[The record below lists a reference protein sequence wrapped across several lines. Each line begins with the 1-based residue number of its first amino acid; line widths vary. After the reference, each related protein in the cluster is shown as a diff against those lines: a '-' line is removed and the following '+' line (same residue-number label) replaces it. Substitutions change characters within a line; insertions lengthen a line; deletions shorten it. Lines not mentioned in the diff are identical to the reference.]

1 MRTLIDEIGFDYNT
15 TSIKNV
21 GSSAAQYSTKLDN
34 DRDLCPH
41 AQLLGATSAG
51 QVRSGQVRSGQVRSG
66 QVRSGQV
73 RSGVEDSFEVDGVLD
88 NADLLVP
95 LGQRL

>member
-1 MRTLIDEIGFDYNT
+1 MSRWSIYSTQKLLWEGNEIGFDYNT

-34 DRDLCPH
+34 DGNLYPR
-41 AQLLGATSAG
+41 AQLFGALSAD
-51 QVRSGQVRSGQVRSG
+51 QVWSGE
-66 QVRSGQV
+66 
-73 RSGVEDSFEVDGVLD
+73 VEDSFEVDGVLD
-88 NADLLVP
+88 YTDLLVP

>member
-1 MRTLIDEIGFDYNT
+1 MSRWSIYSTHKLLWEGNEIGFDYNI

-34 DRDLCPH
+34 DRNLYPR
-41 AQLLGATSAG
+41 AQ
-51 QVRSGQVRSGQVRSG
+51 
-66 QVRSGQV
+66 
-73 RSGVEDSFEVDGVLD
+73 VEDSFEVDGVLD
-88 NADLLVP
+88 YTDLLVP